1 MQNAGPILD
10 YDTRLPWPP
19 RTLRLE
25 EKDGRVR
32 VIFPVAPMWVYVL
45 QIAWCAAVGLITL
58 GGAITTAGLLWRVTY
73 QIGQPPRN
81 IKLTMRD
88 LELHILVAGAIAT
101 LFWWG
106 VAACSW
112 YAYRTWGKVPRVL
125 TATGEGLVLSR
136 LRWWRL
142 RERKW
147 LLNEITGIQFRPI
160 NINLH
165 PWRTAADLYINRR
178 EGLRRLHFRLSS
190 PDPHLPRQIAER
202 AAAVL
207 GFPLR

>member
-25 EKDGRVR
+25 EKEGSARVT
-32 VIFPVAPMWVYVL
+32 FPVAPAWVYLL
-45 QIAWCAAVGLITL
+45 QIATCGAVGLLKL
-58 GGAITTAGLLWRVTY
+58 GAAIAFGVMIWRMTH
-73 QIGQPPRN
+73 INGQLPRD
-81 IKLTMRD
+81 IVLKMRH
-88 LELHILVAGAIAT
+88 LEIEIFLSGAIAA

-106 VAACSW
+106 IAACSW
-112 YAYRTWGKVPRVL
+112 YVYRRWGRVPRVL

-147 LLNEITGIQFRPI
+147 LSNEITGIRLRPI

-165 PWRTAADLYINRR
+165 PRHTAADLYINRR
-178 EGLRRLHFRLSS
+178 KGRRLHFRLSS
-190 PDPHLPRQIAER
+190 PDPHLPRQIADR
-202 AAAVL
+202 VAAVL
-207 GFPLR
+207 GFPLT